1 MIKYKYYYSSIGR
14 VLKFL
19 IPVNK
24 RVLYYGFHNIN
35 SLKQLKPSSAVC
47 VDDDGNYILNGLDG
61 MADVCVIH
69 SKYNDYVPDAKH
81 DYIVLDC
88 AVGKTEDINLL
99 LQNVLKASERH
110 TRIII
115 HQENYMWQW
124 IFRLA
129 IFLKLKNKEGTQ
141 NWLSPNDIK
150 TYLNAAGFEITR
162 MFRKTILPVR
172 WGIIGPVIN
181 WLFCLIP
188 LLDIFK
194 LDQYIIAR
202 PLKNVSFPESLTVC
216 LTVRDEE
223 ANIEPIVRSL
233 PAITQNQEILF
244 VEGWSSDNTVKEI
257 ERMQELYPE
266 KNIRLL
272 HQSGKGQGDAIKL
285 GFREAAGDIIILY
298 EGDGTSDPADL
309 KYFYEALSNGQ
320 FEFIEGSRF
329 VYPLSTESMPLL
341 NKIGNVFFAKWFST
355 FLNQRITDTLSGIK
369 AIYKKDYINVYDS
382 WGMLGINDPF
392 GDFELL
398 FGSVRYGLKIG
409 EIPMHYKPRTFGES
423 KTKFFRHGF
432 YLLRMAFT
440 GYFVF
445 RNSKIAKCT

>member
-14 VLKFL
+14 VFKFL
-19 IPVNK
+19 IPERK
-24 RVLYYGFHNIN
+24 RILFYGFHNIQ
-35 SLKQLKPSSAVC
+35 SLQQLNPASAVC
-47 VDDDGNYILNGLDG
+47 VDNDGNYMLNGLNG
-61 MADVCVIH
+61 ASGISVVH
-69 SKYNDYVPDAKH
+69 YKYKDYITDAKY

-99 LQNVLKASERH
+99 LQNVLKACERH
-110 TRIII
+110 TRVII

-124 IFRLA
+124 IFRIA

-150 TYLNAAGFEITR
+150 TYLNAAGFEVTR
-162 MFRKTILPVR
+162 IFKKTILPVR
-172 WGIIGPVIN
+172 WGIIGPFIN
-181 WLFCLIP
+181 WLFCLLPI
-188 LLDIFK
+188 LDIFK
-194 LDQYIIAR
+194 LDQFIIAR
-202 PLKNVSFPESLTVC
+202 PLKNISFPQSLTVC

-233 PAITQNQEILF
+233 PVIAQNQEILF
-244 VEGWSSDNTVKEI
+244 VEGWSSDNTVEEI
-257 ERMQELYPE
+257 KRMQKEYPE

-272 HQSGKGQGDAIKL
+272 HQTGKGQGDAIKL
-285 GFREAAGDIIILY
+285 GFKEASGEIIILY

-309 KYFYEALSNGQ
+309 KYFYNALSNGQ

-341 NKIGNVFFAKWFST
+341 NKIGNMFFAKWFSA

-369 AIYKKDYINVYDS
+369 AIYKKDYLNVYDS
-382 WGMLGINDPF
+382 WGMLGIKDPF

-409 EIPMHYKPRTFGES
+409 EIPMHYKPRTYGES
-423 KTKFFRHGF
+423 KTKVFSHGL
-432 YLLRMAFT
+432 YLLKMALKGFL
-440 GYFVF
+440 VF
-445 RNSKIAKCT
+445 RNSKVAK